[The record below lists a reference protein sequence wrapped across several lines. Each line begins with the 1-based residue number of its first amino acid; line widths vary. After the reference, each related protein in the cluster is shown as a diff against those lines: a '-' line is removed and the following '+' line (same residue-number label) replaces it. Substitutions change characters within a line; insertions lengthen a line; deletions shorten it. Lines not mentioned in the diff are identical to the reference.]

1 MVFAEGTTE
10 EICNG
15 FSSTFPGSN
24 MPGYYPDYGASKIIE
39 IFDLK
44 NDGDSTADYEAD
56 VRMYLQPAWNALS
69 ITSDDIGQ
77 LA

>member
-1 MVFAEGTTE
+1 
-10 EICNG
+10 
-15 FSSTFPGSN
+15 

-44 NDGDSTADYEAD
+44 NDGDSTVDYEAD

-77 LA
+77 LV